1 MNRCSTLTTA
11 RAGKEDKLMK
21 ILKIFGKIL
30 AVLFGI
36 AFAAFA
42 ATQAVYWLNLDNKV
56 IFLLYKLLHKH
67 YDKIDATRDRH
78 F

>member
-1 MNRCSTLTTA
+1 MTTA
-11 RAGKEDKLMK
+11 RAGKEDAMK
-21 ILKIFGKIL
+21 ILKIFGKII
-30 AVLFGI
+30 AVVLGL

-56 IFLLYKLLHKH
+56 IFILYKLLHKH
-67 YDKIDATRDRH
+67 YDKAEHDRR

>member
-1 MNRCSTLTTA
+1 MTA

-30 AVLFGI
+30 AALFGLT
-36 AFAAFA
+36 FAVFA
-42 ATQAVYWLNLDNKV
+42 ATQAVYWLNLDNKA
-56 IFLLYKLLHKH
+56 IFVLYKLLHKH
-67 YDKIDATRDRH
+67 YDKAEHDRK